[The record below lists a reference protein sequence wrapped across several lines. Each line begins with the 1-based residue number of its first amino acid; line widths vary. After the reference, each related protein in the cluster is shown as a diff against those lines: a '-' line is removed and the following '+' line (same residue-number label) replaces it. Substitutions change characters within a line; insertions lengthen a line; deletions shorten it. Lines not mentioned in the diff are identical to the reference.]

1 MLSLSW
7 VSKACFVAA
16 VCALPQPTLAE
27 WVPSEG
33 RFFLTRD
40 VSRGECFG
48 EAMLAAKRSA
58 MSQFGLEIL
67 SSTTRDYCV
76 DAGSQTNC
84 ELHQETLN
92 YFGGGY
98 IAAVKNL
105 SERIEGDGPNE
116 ECVVSLEADVR
127 KYNGSP
133 DPNLAVRAEVTG
145 SKRKRDG
152 ELFKVEG
159 AATPGSFIYVF
170 GFYPTVE
177 GDKYFLI
184 APNNVDSEI
193 KADGVFQIPTKQNE
207 NRYLLEAQFPEAIKK
222 DEVTEYLIVL
232 ALKDKLQ
239 MFEEQTSEDFHRRLH
254 DIGRQNWQKTEV
266 GYSILKKE

>member
-1 MLSLSW
+1 MSLSW
-7 VSKACFVAA
+7 VSKACFVAG

-84 ELHQETLN
+84 VMHQETLN

-98 IAAVKNL
+98 IAAVRNL
-105 SERIEGDGPNE
+105 SERREDNGSNE
-116 ECVVSLEADVR
+116 ECIVSLEADVQ
-127 KYNGSP
+127 KFNGSP
-133 DPNLAVRAEVTG
+133 DPNFIVRAEVTG
-145 SKRKRDG
+145 SRRKFDG

-159 AATPGSFIYVF
+159 EATPGSFVYVF
-170 GFYPTVE
+170 GFYPKVS

-184 APNNVDSEI
+184 APNNFDNEI
-193 KADGVFQIPTKQNE
+193 KSNGTFQIPTKQNE
-207 NRYLLEAQFPEAIKK
+207 KRYLLEAQFPDAIKK

-232 ALKDKLQ
+232 ALKDKLE
-239 MFEEQTSEDFHRRLH
+239 MFGEQTSEDFHRRLH

>member
-7 VSKACFVAA
+7 ASKTCFVAA
-16 VCALPQPTLAE
+16 VCVLPQSALAE

-33 RFFLTRD
+33 RFVLTRD
-40 VSRGECFG
+40 VSIGECFG

-58 MSQFGLEIL
+58 MSKFGLERL

-84 ELHQETLN
+84 EMHQETLN

-98 IAAVKNL
+98 IAALRNT
-105 SERIEGDGPNE
+105 SERRENVGSNE

-127 KYNGSP
+127 KFTGSP
-133 DPNLAVRAEVTG
+133 DPNLIVRAEVTG
-145 SKRKRDG
+145 SKRKLDG

-159 AATPGSFIYVF
+159 EATPGSFIYVF
-170 GFYPTVE
+170 GFYPTVA

-184 APNNVDSEI
+184 APNNVDNEI
-193 KADGVFQIPTKQNE
+193 KSNGTFQIPTKQNE
-207 NRYLLEAQFPEAIKK
+207 KRYLLEAQFPDAIKK

-239 MFEEQTSEDFHRRLH
+239 MFEEQTSEDFHRRLY

>member
-1 MLSLSW
+1 MSLSW
-7 VSKACFVAA
+7 ASKTCLVTAFCV
-16 VCALPQPTLAE
+16 LPQIALAE
-27 WVPSEG
+27 WVSSEG
-33 RFFLTRD
+33 RFVLTRD
-40 VSRGECFG
+40 VSIGECFG

-58 MSQFGLEIL
+58 MSKFGLERL

-84 ELHQETLN
+84 ELHQQTLN
-92 YFGGGY
+92 YFDGGY
-98 IAAVKNL
+98 IAAVRNS
-105 SERIEGDGPNE
+105 SERRENVGSNEE

-127 KYNGSP
+127 KFIGSP
-133 DPNLAVRAEVTG
+133 DPNLIVRAEVTG
-145 SKRKRDG
+145 SKRKLDG

-159 AATPGSFIYVF
+159 EATPGSFIYVF
-170 GFYPTVE
+170 GFYPTVA
-177 GDKYFLI
+177 GDKYYLI
-184 APNNVDSEI
+184 APNNVDNEI
-193 KADGVFQIPTKQNE
+193 KSNGTFQIPTKQNE
-207 NRYLLEAQFPEAIKK
+207 KRYLLEAQFPGAIKK

-239 MFEEQTSEDFHRRLH
+239 MFEEQTSEDFHRRLY

>member
-1 MLSLSW
+1 MSLSW
-7 VSKACFVAA
+7 ASKTCLVAA
-16 VCALPQPTLAE
+16 VCVLPQFALAE

-33 RFFLTRD
+33 RFIFTRD
-40 VSRGECFG
+40 VTKDECFG
-48 EAMLAAKRSA
+48 EAKLAAKRSA
-58 MSQFGLEIL
+58 MSKFGLERL

-84 ELHQETLN
+84 ELHQQTLN
-92 YFGGGY
+92 YFDGGY
-98 IAAVKNL
+98 IAAVRNS
-105 SERIEGDGPNE
+105 SERRENVGSNEE

-127 KYNGSP
+127 KFIGSP
-133 DPNLAVRAEVTG
+133 DPNLIVRAEVTG
-145 SKRKRDG
+145 SKRKLDG

-159 AATPGSFIYVF
+159 EATPGSFIYVF
-170 GFYPTVE
+170 GFYPTVA
-177 GDKYFLI
+177 GDKYYLI
-184 APNNVDSEI
+184 APNNVDNEI
-193 KADGVFQIPTKQNE
+193 KSNGTFQIPTKQNE
-207 NRYLLEAQFPEAIKK
+207 KRYLLEAQFPGAIKK

-239 MFEEQTSEDFHRRLH
+239 MFEEQTSEDFHRRLY

>member
-1 MLSLSW
+1 MSLSW
-7 VSKACFVAA
+7 ASKTCLVAA
-16 VCALPQPTLAE
+16 VCVLPQFALAE

-33 RFFLTRD
+33 RFIFTRD
-40 VSRGECFG
+40 VTKDECFG
-48 EAMLAAKRSA
+48 EAKLAAKRSA
-58 MSQFGLEIL
+58 MSKFGLERL

-84 ELHQETLN
+84 ELHQQTLN
-92 YFGGGY
+92 YFDGGY
-98 IAAVKNL
+98 IAAVRNS
-105 SERIEGDGPNE
+105 SERRENVGSNE

-127 KYNGSP
+127 KFIGSP
-133 DPNLAVRAEVTG
+133 DPNLIVRAEVTG
-145 SKRKRDG
+145 SKRKLDG

-159 AATPGSFIYVF
+159 EATPGSFIYVF
-170 GFYPTVE
+170 GFYPTVA

-184 APNNVDSEI
+184 APNNVDNEI
-193 KADGVFQIPTKQNE
+193 KSNGTFQIPTKQNE
-207 NRYLLEAQFPEAIKK
+207 KRYLLEAQFPDAIKK

-239 MFEEQTSEDFHRRLH
+239 MFEEQTSEDFHRRLY

>member
-7 VSKACFVAA
+7 ASKTCLVAA
-16 VCALPQPTLAE
+16 VCVLPQFALAE

-33 RFFLTRD
+33 RFIFTRD
-40 VSRGECFG
+40 VTKDECFG
-48 EAMLAAKRSA
+48 EAKLAAKRSA
-58 MSQFGLEIL
+58 MSKFGLERL

-84 ELHQETLN
+84 ELHQQTLN
-92 YFGGGY
+92 YFDGGY
-98 IAAVKNL
+98 IAAVRNS
-105 SERIEGDGPNE
+105 SERRENVGSNE

-127 KYNGSP
+127 KFIGSP
-133 DPNLAVRAEVTG
+133 DPNLIVRAEVTG
-145 SKRKRDG
+145 SKRKLDG

-159 AATPGSFIYVF
+159 EATPGSFIYVF
-170 GFYPTVE
+170 GFYPTVA

-184 APNNVDSEI
+184 APNNVDNEI
-193 KADGVFQIPTKQNE
+193 KSNGTFQIPTKQNE
-207 NRYLLEAQFPEAIKK
+207 KRYLLEAQFPGAIKK

>member
-1 MLSLSW
+1 MSLSW
-7 VSKACFVAA
+7 ASKTCLVAA
-16 VCALPQPTLAE
+16 VCVLPQFALAE

-33 RFFLTRD
+33 RFIFTRD
-40 VSRGECFG
+40 VTKDECFG
-48 EAMLAAKRSA
+48 EAKLAAKRSA
-58 MSQFGLEIL
+58 MSKFGLERL

-84 ELHQETLN
+84 ELHQQTLN
-92 YFGGGY
+92 YFDGGY
-98 IAAVKNL
+98 IAAVRNS
-105 SERIEGDGPNE
+105 SERRENVGSNEE

-127 KYNGSP
+127 KFIGSP
-133 DPNLAVRAEVTG
+133 DPNLIVRAEVTG
-145 SKRKRDG
+145 SKRKLDG

-159 AATPGSFIYVF
+159 EATPGSFIYVF
-170 GFYPTVE
+170 GFYPTVA
-177 GDKYFLI
+177 GDKYYLI
-184 APNNVDSEI
+184 APNNVDNEI
-193 KADGVFQIPTKQNE
+193 KSNGTFQIPTKQNE
-207 NRYLLEAQFPEAIKK
+207 KRYLLEAQFPGAIKK

>member
-1 MLSLSW
+1 MSLSW
-7 VSKACFVAA
+7 ASKTCLVAA
-16 VCALPQPTLAE
+16 VCVLPQFALAE

-33 RFFLTRD
+33 RFIFTRD
-40 VSRGECFG
+40 VTKDECFG
-48 EAMLAAKRSA
+48 EAKLAAKRSA
-58 MSQFGLEIL
+58 MSKFGLERL

-84 ELHQETLN
+84 ELHQQTLN
-92 YFGGGY
+92 YFDGGY
-98 IAAVKNL
+98 IAAVRNS
-105 SERIEGDGPNE
+105 SERRENVGTNE

-127 KYNGSP
+127 KFIGSP
-133 DPNLAVRAEVTG
+133 DPNLIVRAEVTG
-145 SKRKRDG
+145 SKRKLDG

-159 AATPGSFIYVF
+159 EATPGSFIYVF
-170 GFYPTVE
+170 GFYPTVA
-177 GDKYFLI
+177 GDKYYLI
-184 APNNVDSEI
+184 APNNVDNEI
-193 KADGVFQIPTKQNE
+193 KSNGTFQIPTKQNE
-207 NRYLLEAQFPEAIKK
+207 KRYLLEAQFPGAIKK

>member
-1 MLSLSW
+1 MSLSW
-7 VSKACFVAA
+7 ASKTCLVAA
-16 VCALPQPTLAE
+16 VCVLPQFALAE

-33 RFFLTRD
+33 RFIFTRD
-40 VSRGECFG
+40 VTKDECFG
-48 EAMLAAKRSA
+48 EAKLAAKRSA
-58 MSQFGLEIL
+58 MSKFGLERL

-84 ELHQETLN
+84 ELHQQTLN
-92 YFGGGY
+92 YFDGGY
-98 IAAVKNL
+98 IAAVRNS
-105 SERIEGDGPNE
+105 SERRENVGSNE

-127 KYNGSP
+127 KFIGSP
-133 DPNLAVRAEVTG
+133 DPNLIVRAEVTG
-145 SKRKRDG
+145 SKRKLDG

-159 AATPGSFIYVF
+159 EATPGSFIYVF
-170 GFYPTVE
+170 GFYPTVA
-177 GDKYFLI
+177 GDKYYLI
-184 APNNVDSEI
+184 APNNVDNEI
-193 KADGVFQIPTKQNE
+193 KSNGTFQIPTKQNE
-207 NRYLLEAQFPEAIKK
+207 KRYLLEAQFPGAIKK

>member
-1 MLSLSW
+1 MSLSW
-7 VSKACFVAA
+7 ASKTCLVAA
-16 VCALPQPTLAE
+16 VCVLPQFALAE

-33 RFFLTRD
+33 RFIFTRD
-40 VSRGECFG
+40 VTKDECFG
-48 EAMLAAKRSA
+48 EAKLAAKRSA
-58 MSQFGLEIL
+58 MSKFGLERL

-84 ELHQETLN
+84 ELHQQTLN
-92 YFGGGY
+92 YFDGGY
-98 IAAVKNL
+98 IAAVRNS
-105 SERIEGDGPNE
+105 SERRENVGSNE

-127 KYNGSP
+127 KFIGSP
-133 DPNLAVRAEVTG
+133 DPNLIVRAEVTG
-145 SKRKRDG
+145 SKRKFDG

-159 AATPGSFIYVF
+159 EATPGSFIYVF
-170 GFYPTVE
+170 GFYPTVA
-177 GDKYFLI
+177 GDKYYLI
-184 APNNVDSEI
+184 APNNVDNEI
-193 KADGVFQIPTKQNE
+193 KSNGTFQIPTKQNE
-207 NRYLLEAQFPEAIKK
+207 KRYLLEAQFPGAIKK

>member
-1 MLSLSW
+1 MSLSW
-7 VSKACFVAA
+7 ASKTCLVAA
-16 VCALPQPTLAE
+16 VCVLPQFALAE

-33 RFFLTRD
+33 RFIFTRD
-40 VSRGECFG
+40 VTKDECFG
-48 EAMLAAKRSA
+48 EAKLAAKRSA
-58 MSQFGLEIL
+58 MSKFGLERL

-84 ELHQETLN
+84 ELHQQTLN
-92 YFGGGY
+92 YFDGGY
-98 IAAVKNL
+98 IAAVRNS
-105 SERIEGDGPNE
+105 SERRENVGSNE

-127 KYNGSP
+127 KFIGSP
-133 DPNLAVRAEVTG
+133 DPNLIVRAEVTG
-145 SKRKRDG
+145 SKRKLDG

-159 AATPGSFIYVF
+159 EATPGSFIYVF
-170 GFYPTVE
+170 GFYPTVA

-184 APNNVDSEI
+184 APNNVDNEI
-193 KADGVFQIPTKQNE
+193 KSNGTFQIPTKQNE
-207 NRYLLEAQFPEAIKK
+207 KRYLLEAQFPDAIKK

>member
-1 MLSLSW
+1 M
-7 VSKACFVAA
+7 
-16 VCALPQPTLAE
+16 
-27 WVPSEG
+27 
-33 RFFLTRD
+33 
-40 VSRGECFG
+40 
-48 EAMLAAKRSA
+48 
-58 MSQFGLEIL
+58 
-67 SSTTRDYCV
+67 
-76 DAGSQTNC
+76 
-84 ELHQETLN
+84 HQETLN

-116 ECVVSLEADVR
+116 ECVVSLEADVL

-159 AATPGSFIYVF
+159 EATPGSFIYVF

>member
-1 MLSLSW
+1 MLSLSL

-16 VCALPQPTLAE
+16 VCVLPQPVLAE
-27 WVPSEG
+27 WVLSEG
-33 RFFLTRD
+33 RFVLTRD
-40 VSRGECFG
+40 VSAAECYG
-48 EAMLAAKRSA
+48 EATLAAKRSA
-58 MSQFGLEIL
+58 MSQFGLERL

-84 ELHQETLN
+84 ELHQQTLN
-92 YFGGGY
+92 YFDGGY
-98 IAAVKNL
+98 IAAVRNS
-105 SERIEGDGPNE
+105 SERREFVGPNE

-127 KYNGSP
+127 KFKGTP
-133 DPNLAVRAEVTG
+133 DPNLIVRAEVTG

-159 AATPGSFIYVF
+159 QATPGSFVYVF
-170 GFYPTVE
+170 GFYPTVF

-184 APNNVDSEI
+184 APNNVDDEI
-193 KADGVFQIPTKQNE
+193 KSDGRFQIPTKRNE
-207 NRYLLEAQFPEAIKK
+207 KRYLLEAQFPNEIKK

-232 ALKDKLQ
+232 ALKDKLE
-239 MFEEQTSEDFHRRLH
+239 MFGEQTSEDFHRRLH

>member
-1 MLSLSW
+1 LSLSW
-7 VSKACFVAA
+7 ASKTCLVAA
-16 VCALPQPTLAE
+16 VCVLPQFALAE

-33 RFFLTRD
+33 RFIFTRD
-40 VSRGECFG
+40 VTKDECFG
-48 EAMLAAKRSA
+48 EAKLAAKRSA
-58 MSQFGLEIL
+58 MSKFGLERL

-84 ELHQETLN
+84 ELHQQTLN
-92 YFGGGY
+92 YFDGGY
-98 IAAVKNL
+98 IAAVRNS
-105 SERIEGDGPNE
+105 SERRENVGSNE

-127 KYNGSP
+127 KFIGSP
-133 DPNLAVRAEVTG
+133 DPNLIVRAEVTG
-145 SKRKRDG
+145 SKRKLDG

-159 AATPGSFIYVF
+159 EATPGSFIYVF
-170 GFYPTVE
+170 GFYPTVA

-184 APNNVDSEI
+184 APNNVDNEI
-193 KADGVFQIPTKQNE
+193 KSNGTFQIPTKQNE
-207 NRYLLEAQFPEAIKK
+207 KRYLLEAQFPDAIKK

-239 MFEEQTSEDFHRRLH
+239 MFEEQTSEDFHRRLY

>member
-1 MLSLSW
+1 VLSLSW
-7 VSKACFVAA
+7 ASKTCLVAA
-16 VCALPQPTLAE
+16 VCVLPQFALAE

-33 RFFLTRD
+33 RFIFTRD
-40 VSRGECFG
+40 VTKDECFG
-48 EAMLAAKRSA
+48 EAKLAAKRSA
-58 MSQFGLEIL
+58 MSKFGLERL

-84 ELHQETLN
+84 ELHQQTLN
-92 YFGGGY
+92 YFDGGY
-98 IAAVKNL
+98 IAAVRNS
-105 SERIEGDGPNE
+105 SERRENVGSNE

-127 KYNGSP
+127 KFIGSP
-133 DPNLAVRAEVTG
+133 DPNLIVRAEVTG
-145 SKRKRDG
+145 SKRKLDG

-159 AATPGSFIYVF
+159 EATPGSFIYVF
-170 GFYPTVE
+170 GFYPTVA
-177 GDKYFLI
+177 GDKYYLI
-184 APNNVDSEI
+184 APNNVDNEI
-193 KADGVFQIPTKQNE
+193 KSNGTFQIPTKQNE
-207 NRYLLEAQFPEAIKK
+207 KRYLLEAQFPGAIKK

>member
-1 MLSLSW
+1 LSLSW
-7 VSKACFVAA
+7 ASKTCLVAA
-16 VCALPQPTLAE
+16 VCVLPQFALAE

-33 RFFLTRD
+33 RFIFTRD
-40 VSRGECFG
+40 VTKDECFG
-48 EAMLAAKRSA
+48 EAKLAAKRSA
-58 MSQFGLEIL
+58 MSKFGLERL
-67 SSTTRDYCV
+67 STTTRDYCV

-84 ELHQETLN
+84 ELHQQTLN
-92 YFGGGY
+92 YFDGGY
-98 IAAVKNL
+98 IAAVRNS
-105 SERIEGDGPNE
+105 SERRENVGSNE

-127 KYNGSP
+127 KFIGSP
-133 DPNLAVRAEVTG
+133 DPNLIVRAEVTG
-145 SKRKRDG
+145 SKRKLDG

-159 AATPGSFIYVF
+159 EATPGSFIYVF
-170 GFYPTVE
+170 GFYPTVA
-177 GDKYFLI
+177 GDKYYLI
-184 APNNVDSEI
+184 APNNVDNEI
-193 KADGVFQIPTKQNE
+193 KSNGTFQIPTKQNE
-207 NRYLLEAQFPEAIKK
+207 KRYLLEAQFPGAIKK

>member
-1 MLSLSW
+1 LSLSW
-7 VSKACFVAA
+7 ASKTCLVAA
-16 VCALPQPTLAE
+16 VCVLPQFALAE

-33 RFFLTRD
+33 RFIFTRD
-40 VSRGECFG
+40 VTKDECFG
-48 EAMLAAKRSA
+48 EAKLAAKRSA
-58 MSQFGLEIL
+58 MSKFGLERL

-84 ELHQETLN
+84 ELHQQTLN
-92 YFGGGY
+92 YFDGGY
-98 IAAVKNL
+98 IAAVRNS
-105 SERIEGDGPNE
+105 SERRENVGSNE

-127 KYNGSP
+127 KFIGSP
-133 DPNLAVRAEVTG
+133 DPNLIVRAEVTG
-145 SKRKRDG
+145 SKRKLDG

-159 AATPGSFIYVF
+159 EATPGSFIYV
-170 GFYPTVE
+170 
-177 GDKYFLI
+177 D
-184 APNNVDSEI
+184 NEI
-193 KADGVFQIPTKQNE
+193 KSNGTFQIPTKQNE
-207 NRYLLEAQFPEAIKK
+207 KRYLLEAQFPGAIKK

>member
-1 MLSLSW
+1 VLSLSW
-7 VSKACFVAA
+7 ASKTCLVAA
-16 VCALPQPTLAE
+16 VCVLPQFALAE

-33 RFFLTRD
+33 RFIFTRD
-40 VSRGECFG
+40 VTKDECFG
-48 EAMLAAKRSA
+48 EAKLAAKRSA
-58 MSQFGLEIL
+58 MSKFGLERL

-84 ELHQETLN
+84 ELHQQTLN
-92 YFGGGY
+92 YFDGGY
-98 IAAVKNL
+98 IAAVRNS
-105 SERIEGDGPNE
+105 SERRENVGSNE

-127 KYNGSP
+127 KFIGSP
-133 DPNLAVRAEVTG
+133 DPNLIVRAEVTG
-145 SKRKRDG
+145 SKRKLDG

-159 AATPGSFIYVF
+159 EATPGSFIYVF
-170 GFYPTVE
+170 GFYPTVA
-177 GDKYFLI
+177 GDKYYLI
-184 APNNVDSEI
+184 APNNVDNEI
-193 KADGVFQIPTKQNE
+193 KSNGTFQIPTKQNE
-207 NRYLLEAQFPEAIKK
+207 KRYLLEAQFPDAIKK

-239 MFEEQTSEDFHRRLH
+239 MFEEQTSEDFHRRLY

>member
-1 MLSLSW
+1 LSLSW
-7 VSKACFVAA
+7 ASKTCLVAA
-16 VCALPQPTLAE
+16 VCVLPQFALAE

-33 RFFLTRD
+33 RFIFTRD
-40 VSRGECFG
+40 VTKDECFG
-48 EAMLAAKRSA
+48 EAKLAAKRSA
-58 MSQFGLEIL
+58 MSKFGLERL

-84 ELHQETLN
+84 ELHQQTLN
-92 YFGGGY
+92 YFDGGY
-98 IAAVKNL
+98 IAAVRNS
-105 SERIEGDGPNE
+105 SERRENVGSNE

-127 KYNGSP
+127 KFIGSP
-133 DPNLAVRAEVTG
+133 DPNLIVRAEVTG
-145 SKRKRDG
+145 SKRKLDG

-159 AATPGSFIYVF
+159 EATPGSFIYVF
-170 GFYPTVE
+170 GFYPTVA
-177 GDKYFLI
+177 GDKYYLI
-184 APNNVDSEI
+184 APNNVDNEI
-193 KADGVFQIPTKQNE
+193 KSNGTFQIPTKQNE
-207 NRYLLEAQFPEAIKK
+207 KRYLLEAQFPGAIKK